1 VLSDHGRD
9 LTAVSSKFDS
19 KLSLS
24 DLESSVSAKE
34 VDTSF
39 GPYLPIA
46 YTSSGDCLFIEDY
59 AAHNS
64 AFNKSPDTSTKFDDS
79 FLFDNSHLVSSVKSV
94 PTMTTS
100 SPVTSE
106 PNLPSVP
113 PINPNSPLPSSYEAN
128 TRSAS

>member
-1 VLSDHGRD
+1 MPHSNETYTPFPVLRPMTV
-9 LTAVSSKFDS
+9 LTPFSELKPISNFD
-19 KLSLS
+19 K
-24 DLESSVSAKE
+24 A
-34 VDTSF
+34 
-39 GPYLPIA
+39 
-46 YTSSGDCLFIEDY
+46 FIESV
-59 AAHNS
+59 HT
-64 AFNKSPDTSTKFDDS
+64 PDSSFDDS